1 MSKYGQMLI
10 DDLPVLIPAR
20 TPVIKLISRSIGL
33 QVTGADDG
41 SIEGTKELMPSMGFM
56 TD

>member
-20 TPVIKLISRSIGL
+20 TPVVKLISRSIGL